1 LDWEDKTPVWYSEE
15 SEEMKISNYSSLVR
29 VVDPRYPT
37 NFAILVLSSLAG
49 GAQFLFKIYQ
59 GTELLNRITAAIPL
73 AVTVFLTW
81 ALGREIDPEHELAA
95 FAGLALVIPG
105 YWLLA
110 APDLMAVLTILL
122 LLRLLNRITG
132 VIPKFLDSLTISG
145 LGIWLVFRGDWIF
158 GFLTAAAFFLDSR
171 LSDPKKQNLFFSG
184 IMTIFTIVSLL
195 IQKPAV
201 TQTEIFPA
209 EFFFVIGVILLFMP
223 LIVHSRDTEVIC
235 DFSEKEIN
243 PLRVQASQIFT
254 ITSVTLVWLIQ
265 GRHGIINLMPIWSSI
280 IALSIAYLLTAL
292 LKKIR
297 QKN

>member
-95 FAGLALVIPG
+95 FVGLA
-105 YWLLA
+105 
-110 APDLMAVLTILL
+110 
-122 LLRLLNRITG
+122 LRLLNRITG
-132 VIPKFLDSLTISG
+132 VIPKFLDSLIISG